1 MLYASLCVCIINI
14 FLFKS
19 GPWRFVESLAR
30 HYTGSPTV
38 QDMFRSIPDLIH
50 FTGVTLK
57 LLSYAKEVLK
67 MVRWLAIYT
76 QWDSIKA
83 VRATNC
89 PFVEMWLYMV
99 TSHSHL
105 RSGIV
110 ICTISTEFVAQ
121 FFFLLLHPHT
131 HTPTHPHLYHRSDYI
146 SETVHSNTAA
156 AASKGIIAVSF
167 PYYVCPSSIPS

>member
-1 MLYASLCVCIINI
+1 MSLCVCMINI

-38 QDMFRSIPDLIH
+38 QDMFLSIPDLIR
-50 FTGVTLK
+50 FTGVTMK
-57 LLSYAKEVLK
+57 LLSYALK

-89 PFVEMWLYMV
+89 PFVEMWLCMV
-99 TSHSHL
+99 TGRSHL
-105 RSGIV
+105 RSCIV
-110 ICTISTEFVAQ
+110 IRTISIEFVAQ
-121 FFFLLLHPHT
+121 FFFLLHPHT
-131 HTPTHPHLYHRSDYI
+131 HTPTHPSPHTHTIDLTTSPKLFTQTQQLQRAK
-146 SETVHSNTAA
+146 V
-156 AASKGIIAVSF
+156 
-167 PYYVCPSSIPS
+167 